1 MQATETTVHYGIVR
15 VSHIDRT
22 RTEGDR
28 PGPIALYDVVRHTPG
43 QADEIL
49 ARGAAFDHATAIV
62 KALNSEMGT

>member
-15 VSHIDRT
+15 RGGGGHN
-22 RTEGDR
+22 
-28 PGPIALYDVVRHTPG
+28 ALYDVVRHTPG

-62 KALNSEMGT
+62 KALNSEMGA

>member
-1 MQATETTVHYGIVR
+1 MQATETTIRYGI
-15 VSHIDRT
+15 IRT
-22 RTEGDR
+22 GGKSET
-28 PGPIALYDVVRHTPG
+28 ALYDVVRHTPG